1 MADSKTKRQPLTA
14 DQKTEVRTLMTEYRQ
29 NHPGV
34 ELKEVLAHLD
44 VPYKDRITVGT
55 LRGLAPR
62 KENGRKSNR
71 QENVTAQSGKR
82 TSSNGKRPVSFE
94 KVLSKLATLR
104 QERGDLEQ
112 QIEQLE
118 TELRQRLEMEL
129 GEEQAQ
135 RIFS

>member
-1 MADSKTKRQPLTA
+1 
-14 DQKTEVRTLMTEYRQ
+14 
-29 NHPGV
+29 
-34 ELKEVLAHLD
+34 
-44 VPYKDRITVGT
+44 
-55 LRGLAPR
+55 
-62 KENGRKSNR
+62 
-71 QENVTAQSGKR
+71 
-82 TSSNGKRPVSFE
+82 
-94 KVLSKLATLR
+94 LR